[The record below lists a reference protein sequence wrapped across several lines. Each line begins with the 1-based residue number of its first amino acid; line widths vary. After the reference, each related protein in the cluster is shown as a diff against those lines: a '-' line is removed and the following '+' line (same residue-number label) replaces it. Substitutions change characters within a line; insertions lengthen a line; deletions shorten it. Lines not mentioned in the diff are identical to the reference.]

1 MTLEEFNDLGRQWQ
15 YEALLNCC
23 SCEAWA
29 ARVPDGAPFESVD
42 AVVESARNAW
52 DKASENEV
60 LEAFSGHP
68 QIGDLE
74 ALRNQY
80 ANTASA
86 EQGQVVEADETV
98 LIRLRDQNK
107 AYLEKFGFIF
117 IVCATGKSAE
127 EMLALLDERIGNSRE
142 EELVNGAREQM
153 AITELRIRK
162 MVEND

>member
-23 SCEAWA
+23 MCESWA

-42 AVVESARNAW
+42 ALVEFARQQWVKVDEAGI
-52 DKASENEV
+52 

-74 ALRNQY
+74 ALRNKY

-86 EQGQVVEADETV
+86 EQGQVAAADESV
-98 LIRLRDQNK
+98 LIRLRDQNQ
-107 AYLEKFGFIF
+107 AYLDRFGFIF

-127 EMLALLDERIGNSRE
+127 EMLGLLDARIRNSRA
-142 EELVNGAREQM
+142 EELANGAAEQM
-153 AITELRIRK
+153 AITEIRLRK
-162 MVEND
+162 MVED